1 MELQDSKHPAGRD
14 DHLKVHLDRSEFI
27 PHLEGEG
34 GTVLLL
40 IVQLLVRPLLLR
52 WDSSLGY
59 RWIWYHGP
67 GKLRHASSNVNK
79 AARFVDG
86 SNVGWSRR

>member
-14 DHLKVHLDRSEFI
+14 DHLMVHLDRSEFI

-52 WDSSLGY
+52 
-59 RWIWYHGP
+59 
-67 GKLRHASSNVNK
+67 
-79 AARFVDG
+79 
-86 SNVGWSRR
+86 